1 MSFTVIFSP
10 KSYRKIRSFDSELKE
25 RIQKAVQEISRDPW
39 EKGTIKVKGYDDVRR
54 KRVGDFRI
62 IYRIDQAR
70 KEILVAFIARRNE
83 ETYKF

>member
-25 RIQKAVQEISRDPW
+25 RIQKAVQEISNDPW